1 MADRPLAFVDFFDCN
16 EKCHLLQAT
25 ATTTSILSEHD
36 VVETDEHCH
45 SKQNSLPSSN

>member
-1 MADRPLAFVDFFDCN
+1 MADVPLAFVDFFDCN